1 MTEAALTSLIGNT
14 PLIHLEQL
22 SKATG
27 CRILGKAEF
36 LNPGGSVKDRTA
48 WGIIRDAE
56 QSGQLKAGGHIFEG
70 TAGNTGIGLT
80 LIANAGA
87 EQARKALAKQ
97 QDAEQR
103 LATLDKT
110 ATEEKVKANAENETL
125 RRAVADGTRRLR
137 IAGNCSAGSGNVS
150 QATSAAGVGDAGTVE
165 LSAATG
171 RSVLDIR
178 AGIIADQAALK
189 AAQAYIRDV
198 CR

>member
-1 MTEAALTSLIGNT
+1 MTDLRVKLLVCGLAVLALIGAGFAAAWFWQANAYGKV
-14 PLIHLEQL
+14 I
-22 SKATG
+22 ATNE
-27 CRILGKAEF
+27 A
-36 LNPGGSVKDRTA
+36 NHQAD
-48 WGIIRDAE
+48 
-56 QSGQLKAGGHIFEG
+56 
-70 TAGNTGIGLT
+70 LT

-87 EQARKALAKQ
+87 DQARQALAKQ

-137 IAGNCSAGSGNVS
+137 IAGSCRADRGNVS
-150 QATSAAGVGDAGTVE
+150 EATGAAGVGDAGSVE
-165 LSAATG
+165 LSAAAG

-178 AGIIADQAALK
+178 AGITADQAALR
-189 AAQAYIRDV
+189 AAQEYIRQV